1 MGQFDSCKEQVRNS
15 NHLQK
20 HRKIRSHLSW
30 LYAKPWLEVC
40 EFIRIVILF
49 LLWVSVFQSY
59 WPKGIHILVFGLA
72 FYLLNCEAMDLLP
85 CLVLQCPLCCWGA
98 PKPPWRILPLE
109 TGFAKRETI
118 AGLHQLLHH
127 VIHLFR
133 CLSRQQNTEQ
143 EYSCTGLPTCKESID
158 ILDTTEGK
166 VFEYNV
172 TVFNWLADWLAS

>member
-1 MGQFDSCKEQVRNS
+1 M
-15 NHLQK
+15 
-20 HRKIRSHLSW
+20 
-30 LYAKPWLEVC
+30 
-40 EFIRIVILF
+40 
-49 LLWVSVFQSY
+49 
-59 WPKGIHILVFGLA
+59 
-72 FYLLNCEAMDLLP
+72 
-85 CLVLQCPLCCWGA
+85 
-98 PKPPWRILPLE
+98 PLE